1 MGHKVVET
9 TCNINNG
16 FDPGAANEHTVE
28 WWFKKFYKEDESLD
42 HEEPSGKP
50 QEVDNNQLRAI
61 IEDVPLTTT

>member
-16 FDPGAANEHTVE
+16 FDPGAANEHTVQ

-50 QEVDNNQLRAI
+50 
-61 IEDVPLTTT
+61 

>member
-1 MGHKVVET
+1 MILDIKQIWEFLTGVQMGHKVVET

-16 FDPGAANEHTVE
+16 FDPGAANEHTVQ

-50 QEVDNNQLRAI
+50 
-61 IEDVPLTTT
+61 

>member
-16 FDPGAANEHTVE
+16 HTVQ